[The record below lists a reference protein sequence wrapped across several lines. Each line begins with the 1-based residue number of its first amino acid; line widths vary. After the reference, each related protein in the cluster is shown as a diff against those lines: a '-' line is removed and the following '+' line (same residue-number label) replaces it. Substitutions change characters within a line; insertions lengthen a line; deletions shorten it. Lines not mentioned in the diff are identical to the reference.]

1 MKIPASISSEVYF
14 INMLLKPK
22 KNDKQVDLIEKSQ
35 TKVKKISR
43 MDIVN
48 DRKCVLLKVQKINPY
63 NKVKGSVFSKGSR

>member
-1 MKIPASISSEVYF
+1 MKIPESISSEVYF

-63 NKVKGSVFSKGSR
+63 NKVTGSVCVCV